1 MFNSTAKCPREE
13 ENGSMNTLTD
23 QVSIVTGGASGIGEA
38 TARRLAQRGATVV
51 IADINDEAGA
61 AVADQI
67 QRAGQMAEFQHCDVS
82 QPQDVDALVAR
93 TVQRFGRLDAMVA
106 NAGVQVEK
114 PLAETTDAEWD
125 RVININLKGTF
136 LCCRAAVRQM
146 LQNGGGNI
154 VAIGSVLSLVAEPVL
169 AAYCASK
176 GGILMLIRSI
186 ATDYGRH
193 HIRANCVCPG
203 YINTPLGDG
212 YFAIQPDPAA
222 ARHAADAM
230 HALGR
235 MGGPDEVARCVAFLI
250 SEEASFMTGSALVVD
265 GGLIAKV

>member
-1 MFNSTAKCPREE
+1 
-13 ENGSMNTLTD
+13 MNTLTGK
-23 QVSIVTGGASGIGEA
+23 VSIVTGGASGIGEA
-38 TARRLAQRGATVV
+38 IARLLARRGAPVV
-51 IADINDEAGA
+51 IADVQNEAGA

-67 QRAGQMAEFQHCDVS
+67 RREGHTVEFRRCDVS
-82 QPQDVDALVAR
+82 RTQEVDALVAW
-93 TVQRFGRLDAMVA
+93 TVERFGRLDAMVA

-125 RVININLKGTF
+125 RVIDTNLKGTF

-154 VAIGSVLSLVAEPVL
+154 IATGSVLSLVAEPAL

-176 GGILMLIRSI
+176 GGVLMLIRSI
-186 ATDYGRH
+186 ATDYGRR

-222 ARHAADAM
+222 ARRAADAM

-235 MGGPDEVARCVAFLI
+235 MGEPDEVARCVAFLL